1 MNATSAAAAVRCPH
15 PFIAYPH
22 PPQPPCHGLKR
33 LAAIAAVSLAL
44 LPMAAIADTAPD
56 HGGGGGATLSQ
67 ADATRLLEQSTFGPT
82 DALVAQVQAE
92 GLQAWLN
99 AQFAAPESEY
109 PVFPYVPGDGTIF
122 CATSSDPNCLR
133 DNYSLFLLQ
142 NAFFVNALTKPDQ
155 LRQRVAFALSQI
167 FVTSGV
173 DISEA
178 YAMARYQQM
187 LLDNAFGNF
196 ETLLNQ
202 VTLSPVMGNYLNMV
216 NNDKAV
222 GTVNPNENFARE
234 VMQLFSIGVWELND
248 DGSQLL
254 DPATHASIAT
264 YTQDTVGE
272 FAALFTGWTYP
283 AMPATAQA
291 NHNPKYY
298 VGGMVGVPFDHDFD
312 SKTLL
317 EGAVDPANNTMAAD
331 LTFAMQNLSQHPNV
345 GPFIGKQLIQK
356 LVTSNPSPQ
365 YVARVSAV
373 FDNDG
378 TGVRGNLKA
387 VITAILSDPEAR
399 GSAQTAPGYGKLR
412 EPVLFL
418 TGAARA
424 LGTASDGVYLAQ
436 QARNLGQDVFR
447 APTVFNYYP
456 PDYVIP
462 GTALFGPEFA
472 LQNAS
477 TAINRYNFANTL
489 AFGTIAP
496 LSTLPGATG
505 TQPNWASLQS
515 LAANPT
521 ALMRE
526 LNNLLLHGTMPA
538 AMQSALTSAVS
549 AVPAANPLLRAQTAF
564 YLTITSPQYQVEQ

>member
-1 MNATSAAAAVRCPH
+1 MNATSADAATRRPPGQRAGRRAHPARCTRQFAGWLRAV
-15 PFIAYPH
+15 
-22 PPQPPCHGLKR
+22 
-33 LAAIAAVSLAL
+33 AVGGLAL
-44 LPMAAIADTAPD
+44 STMAPAGAAP
-56 HGGGGGATLSQ
+56 LMEQ
-67 ADATRLLEQSTFGPT
+67 ADATRLLEQTTFGPT
-82 DALVAQVQAE
+82 DALVAHVQAE
-92 GLQAWLN
+92 GVTAWLN
-99 AQFAAPESEY
+99 EQFAAPESRY
-109 PVFPYVPGDGTIF
+109 PAFPYAPPDGTTF
-122 CATSSDPNCLR
+122 CATSTNPNCLR

-173 DISEA
+173 DINEA
-178 YAMARYQQM
+178 YGMAQYQQM

-202 VTLSPVMGNYLNMV
+202 VTLSPVMGKYLNMV
-216 NNDKAV
+216 NNNKAA
-222 GTVNPNENFARE
+222 GTTNPNENFARE
-234 VMQLFSIGVWELND
+234 VMQLFSVGVWELNE
-248 DGSQLL
+248 DGSQLVVQGSHG
-254 DPATHASIAT
+254 PTPT
-264 YTQDTVGE
+264 YTQDTVGQ
-272 FAALFTGWTYP
+272 FATLFTGWTYP
-283 AMPATAQA
+283 VQPGSSQA
-291 NHNPKYY
+291 NHNPQYY
-298 VGGMVGVPFDHDFD
+298 IGSMVGVPVEHDTA

-317 EGAVDPANNTMAAD
+317 EDAVDPAGNTMPAD
-331 LTFAMQNLSQHPNV
+331 LAFAMQNLSQHPNV

-365 YVARVSAV
+365 YVARVTAV

-387 VITAILSDPEAR
+387 VVTAILSDPEAR
-399 GSAQTAPGYGKLR
+399 GSVETNPSYGKLR

-462 GTALFGPEFA
+462 GTALLGPEFA

-477 TAINRYNFANTL
+477 TAINRYNFANTF
-489 AFGTIAP
+489 AFGTMPP

-505 TQPNWASLQS
+505 TVPNWTVLQG
-515 LAANPT
+515 LAASPT
-521 ALMRE
+521 KLVNE

-538 AMQSALTSAVS
+538 AMQAQLLSAIN
-549 AVPAANPLLRAQTAF
+549 AVPASNPLLRAQTAL
-564 YLTITSPQYQVEQ
+564 YLT